1 MLEMNEKLGEI
12 VYDVAAMDACR
23 ENNRI

>member
-1 MLEMNEKLGEI
+1 MNEKLGEI